1 MIYRNKILEAY
12 ALDKKKK
19 FKLFDI
25 QRDGRGI
32 SKKEP
37 ISESGMKR
45 FFLTYK
51 NNFTKIVYV
60 NIFMILGNFPLLF
73 LIATLSGVTKN
84 ETLMPN
90 WDIFQNIG
98 FMYGSSA
105 DPTPFNMALYAVSG
119 LQNVARVDT
128 VWTYVFYG
136 ISALT
141 LFTFGCVNVGT
152 AYILRN
158 IAMGEPVFAWT
169 DFWYAIKRNW
179 KQALPFGIFDA
190 LINGILIYNI
200 VNMLSG
206 GGTFFTSLLFWSNVV
221 IFVLYFVM
229 RFYIYIQMV
238 TFSLSAYKILKNSL
252 IFALLGLKRNI
263 LAVLGIA
270 VCLAFELM
278 FFFVT
283 ALLPVAV
290 AAPLAVLFST
300 FAYMKVY
307 AAYFKI
313 KEIMIDPYK
322 ADHPELYPEPEE
334 QEVIMRD
341 DVTERERLA
350 EIKKRNNIE

>member
-1 MIYRNKILEAY
+1 
-12 ALDKKKK
+12 
-19 FKLFDI
+19 
-25 QRDGRGI
+25 
-32 SKKEP
+32 
-37 ISESGMKR
+37 
-45 FFLTYK
+45 
-51 NNFTKIVYV
+51 
-60 NIFMILGNFPLLF
+60 
-73 LIATLSGVTKN
+73 
-84 ETLMPN
+84 
-90 WDIFQNIG
+90 
-98 FMYGSSA
+98 
-105 DPTPFNMALYAVSG
+105 
-119 LQNVARVDT
+119 
-128 VWTYVFYG
+128 
-136 ISALT
+136 
-141 LFTFGCVNVGT
+141 
-152 AYILRN
+152 
-158 IAMGEPVFAWT
+158 
-169 DFWYAIKRNW
+169 
-179 KQALPFGIFDA
+179 
-190 LINGILIYNI
+190 
-200 VNMLSG
+200 
-206 GGTFFTSLLFWSNVV
+206 
-221 IFVLYFVM
+221 
-229 RFYIYIQMV
+229 MV

-334 QEVIMRD
+334 EEVIMRD